1 MAQSA
6 TADAVA
12 GGGAAVS
19 EPPGDS
25 PESAAVAEARRT
37 GKPVAVE
44 SMRTETSDVVAQP
57 DGKLVATEYLQ
68 PQRTRRNGAWV
79 DIDPT
84 LRIVPGGGVAPGAVT
99 SEVEFSGGGSG
110 QPLVRMA
117 RAGKE
122 LKLSWPKALPKP
134 VLDGSTAEYRSI
146 LPDVDLKLTATATGF
161 TQLVVVRTA
170 EAAKNPELDQL
181 RLGLQGEGLTIRRE
195 PDGSLSAVD
204 KGAGGTVFRA
214 PKPLM
219 WDSSKAAPS
228 SSGAAASRSAV
239 RSAVPGSAA
248 PSSAPGAADGPGQ
261 PSVPG
266 RTALVAVSVTQ
277 SQDALLLTP
286 SQTMLDDPATVFP
299 VVIDPSWDTPRPAE
313 WAGVSQYYSS
323 QSYWHFSYN
332 SDYVGEFGVGYCGDT
347 SRCAP
352 RDVQRVLYRMPTA
365 QFAGKRILS
374 ATFSAQEVHSYDN
387 CDDPH
392 HPVELWWTSGFD
404 EGTNWNDTQRSGF
417 WEQHLQTVNPTKGA
431 GCGSGDVEFGAS
443 DVKGMVQRAADGGW
457 DYLNLGLR
465 AGDESDLYGWQKFST
480 NAALRIRY
488 NLPPRQTAMSDLSMQ
503 PGSVCQNATVRI
515 NKVPQVTA
523 LASDPDGEPVAVQF
537 SAAWDAGDGTGWKR
551 HWWSTDNN
559 GSQTPTDFKASG
571 SLFSYTLPSTLPLN
585 TRIAWDM
592 RAWDGAQWGPTSSSG
607 DSNSGCYF
615 LVDTSAPDGPT
626 VSASD
631 YPVTKD
637 PAGTLSWSDGVG
649 KYGAFTIGSAS
660 KDTVKYQ
667 WGLDTSPSAANEIA
681 TTGGSARTI
690 NVLPDKPGV
699 HWISLR
705 SIDGAGNASSQDE
718 TYYFAVR
725 TGQPQRAGWSMDD
738 RSGSTTLAGSGGG
751 FDATLGTGAKSGTTG
766 HKGNALQFDG
776 TADGYAQAQSGVLDT
791 AGSYT
796 VSAWVNLADASRNRS
811 AVSQGGQYIGAFSLG
826 VRSGQW
832 ALQTT
837 TRDDSG
843 YAWQVAASTVP
854 VTLNQWTHLAGAYD
868 AKARTI
874 TLYVNGT
881 PTAPVP
887 APAAWSA
894 RNAFDLGR
902 LFYRGG
908 YTDPWKGQVDEVKL
922 WDRALTTTETAAL
935 AGGTMP
941 TTGTGAKAVWELDE
955 TGNTVTGKPETSPLT
970 LSGGA
975 ANTATGVT
983 GQALHLDGTSGYA
996 RTNNPQLDGAKSFS
1010 VSAWVKLPKLADGDT
1025 SAHIALSQ
1033 IGEHNS
1039 EFSIYYSAYYKR
1051 WLFARYKEDTSAD
1064 TLVRTMQPDCTPGSI
1079 INGVPCMGP
1088 TENQWTHLA
1097 AVSDTTA
1104 RKLRLYI
1111 NGYLVGESDYTQ
1123 TSPWAKPGPL
1133 QLGAVNREGANGE
1146 YFGGDIDDVRI
1157 FDRVLTTTEAR
1168 DMVRQRPQLAGR
1180 WKLNTAT
1187 AKTTPDESPFA
1198 AGATLGGTATI
1209 DTAGGIFGGALS
1221 LDGTTGY
1228 AEARNTPLRTGESFT
1243 LAGWVLPAATPTR
1256 DMTVFSLAGAN
1267 GNSAVVVRWNAA
1279 AGRWQ
1284 VELADSDSSTP
1295 TRTSV
1300 TGTPAR
1306 SWTHLAVV
1314 YDAFAS
1320 RVTLYVNGRVENFVC
1335 ADGDSTCTSRVA
1347 TASAVRPF
1355 ESYAA
1360 APHTYS
1366 GLQIGRRV
1374 TAGAWGEFFSGE
1386 IDDVW
1391 AYQGVLGGT
1400 QIALLASKGGELP
1413 TQPGV

>member
-1 MAQSA
+1 M
-6 TADAVA
+6 
-12 GGGAAVS
+12 S
-19 EPPGDS
+19 EPAGDS
-25 PESAAVAEARRT
+25 PESAAVAEAKQT

-44 SMRTETSDVVAQP
+44 AMRTETGDVVAQP

-68 PQRTRRNGAWV
+68 PQRTRRNGSWV

-84 LRIVPGGGVAPGAVT
+84 LSTLPSGAVAPGAVT

-117 RAGKE
+117 RAGRE

-134 VLDGSTAEYRSI
+134 VLDGATAEYRSI

-161 TQLVVVRTA
+161 SQVVVVRTA

-181 RLGLQGEGLTIRRE
+181 RLGLQGDGLTIRTE
-195 PDGSLSAVD
+195 ANGSLLAVD
-204 KGAGGTVFRA
+204 KGAGGTVFQA

-219 WDSSKAAPS
+219 WDSSKATTA
-228 SSGAAASRSAV
+228 SGAASRPAV
-239 RSAVPGSAA
+239 RSAART
-248 PSSAPGAADGPGQ
+248 AADGSAQSGTA
-261 PSVPG
+261 G
-266 RTALVAVSVTQ
+266 RSAQVGVAVTP
-277 SQDALLLTP
+277 SQDAIVLTP
-286 SQTMLDDPATVFP
+286 NQTLLKDPATVYP
-299 VVIDPSWDTPRPAE
+299 VMIDPSWDSPHAAE

-323 QSYWHFSYN
+323 QPYWHFSYS
-332 SDYVGEFGVGYCGDT
+332 SDYVGQFGVGYCGDT

-352 RDVQRVLYRMPTA
+352 QDVQRILYRMPTG
-365 QFAGKRILS
+365 QFAGKHILS
-374 ATFSAQEVHSYDN
+374 AMFAAEEVHSYAN
-387 CDDPH
+387 CDDPN
-392 HPVELWWTSGFD
+392 HPVQLWWTGGFD
-404 EGTNWNDTQRSGF
+404 QQTTWDSTQDSGF
-417 WEQHLQTVNPTKGA
+417 WHQHLQTVNPMKGS
-431 GCGSGDVEFGAS
+431 GCGDGNVEFGAS
-443 DVKGMVQRAADGGW
+443 GVRSLVQTVADNGW
-457 DYLNLGLR
+457 DYLNLALR
-465 AGDESDLYGWQKFST
+465 AADESDLYGWQKFSA
-480 NAALRIRY
+480 NAYLQVKY
-488 NLPPRQTAMSDLSMQ
+488 NLPPRQTSMSDLSMQ
-503 PGSVCQNATVRI
+503 PGSVCQNATVRV
-515 NKVPQVTA
+515 NKMPQVTA
-523 LASDPDGEPVAVQF
+523 LASDPDGDPVAVQF
-537 SAAWDAGDGTGWKR
+537 SAAWDSGDGAGWKR
-551 HWWSTDNN
+551 RWWSTNN
-559 GSQTPTDFKASG
+559 NSSETPTDFKASG
-571 SLFSYTLPSTLPLN
+571 SIFSYTLPSSLPLN

-615 LVDTSAPDGPT
+615 LVDTTAPDGPT
-626 VSASD
+626 VNASD

-637 PAGTLSWSDGVG
+637 PSGALSWSDGVG
-649 KYGAFTIGSAS
+649 KYGALTISSAS

-667 WGLDTSPSAANEIA
+667 WGLDSSPSAANEIA
-681 TTGGSARTI
+681 TSGGAARTI

-705 SIDGAGNASSQDE
+705 SIDAAGNGSSQDE
-718 TYYFAVR
+718 TYYIAVR
-725 TGQPQRAGWSMDD
+725 TGQPQRAGWAMDD
-738 RSGSTTLAGSGGG
+738 RPGSTALVGSGGG
-751 FDATLGTGAKSGTTG
+751 FDATLGTGAKSGVTG

-776 TADGYAQAQSGVLDT
+776 TADGYAQAQGGVLET

-843 YAWQVAASTVP
+843 YDWQVAASTAP
-854 VTLNQWTHLAGAYD
+854 VTLNQWTHLAGVYD
-868 AKARTI
+868 AKAKTI
-874 TLYVNGT
+874 TLYVNGA

-902 LFYRGG
+902 LFYRGT
-908 YTDPWKGQVDEVKL
+908 YTDPWKGQIDEVKL
-922 WDRALTTTETAAL
+922 WDRALTPTEATAL
-935 AGGTMP
+935 AGGTLP
-941 TTGTGAKAVWELDE
+941 TTSTGAKAVWELDE

-970 LSGGA
+970 LTGGA
-975 ANTATGVT
+975 TNSTTGVT
-983 GQALHLDGTSGYA
+983 GQALHLDGGTGYA
-996 RTNNPQLDGAKSFS
+996 RTDRPQIDGSRSFS

-1039 EFSIYYSAYYKR
+1039 EFSLYYSAYYKR
-1051 WLFARYKEDTSAD
+1051 WLFSRYKEDTSAD
-1064 TLVRTMQPDCTPGSI
+1064 TLVRTMQPDCTPGSL

-1088 TENQWTHLA
+1088 TDNQWTHLA

-1123 TSPWAKPGPL
+1123 NAPWAKPGPL

-1157 FDRVLTTTEAR
+1157 FDRVLTSTEAR
-1168 DMVRQRPQLAGR
+1168 DMVRQRPQLVGR

-1187 AKTTPDESPFA
+1187 AKVTPDESPFA

-1209 DTAGGIFGGALS
+1209 NAVGGVFGGALN
-1221 LDGTTGY
+1221 LDGVSGY
-1228 AEARNTPLRTGESFT
+1228 AEAKQVPLRTGESFT

-1256 DMTVFSLAGAN
+1256 DMTVLSLAGAN

-1279 AGRWQ
+1279 KGRWQ
-1284 VELADSDSSTP
+1284 VELADSDSGTAARS
-1295 TRTSV
+1295 SV
-1300 TGTPAR
+1300 TSTPAR
-1306 SWTHLAVV
+1306 GWTHLAVV

-1335 ADGDSTCTSRVA
+1335 AEGDSTCTSRVA
-1347 TASAVRPF
+1347 TASTVRPF
-1355 ESYAA
+1355 ESYTAT
-1360 APHTYS
+1360 PHTYS
-1366 GLQIGRRV
+1366 GLQFGRRV
-1374 TAGAWGEFFSGE
+1374 AAGAWGDFFSGE
-1386 IDDVW
+1386 LDDIW
-1391 AYQGVLGGT
+1391 AYQGVLNGT
-1400 QIALLASKGGELP
+1400 QIAILASKDGEMP

>member
-1 MAQSA
+1 MPVAAQTPALEAAADGGVVTQPPVESSA
-6 TADAVA
+6 Q
-12 GGGAAVS
+12 
-19 EPPGDS
+19 S
-25 PESAAVAEARRT
+25 PESAAVAEAKRT

-44 SMRTETSDVVAQP
+44 AMRTETSDVVAQP
-57 DGKLVATEYLQ
+57 DGKLIATEYLQ

-84 LRIVPGGGVAPGAVT
+84 LHALPSGAVAPGAAT

-117 RAGKE
+117 RAGRE

-134 VLDGSTAEYRSI
+134 VLDGATAEYRSI

-181 RLGLQGEGLTIRRE
+181 RLGLQGDGLTIKTE
-195 PDGSLSAVD
+195 TNGSLSAVD

-219 WDSSKAAPS
+219 WDSSKGTEPS
-228 SSGAAASRSAV
+228 GAASRSAV
-239 RSAVPGSAA
+239 RAAASAA
-248 PSSAPGAADGPGQ
+248 ADDPAQPGVA
-261 PSVPG
+261 G
-266 RTALVAVSVTQ
+266 RTAQVAVAVTPA
-277 SQDALLLTP
+277 QDAIVLTP
-286 SQTMLDDPATVFP
+286 NQSLLKDPSTVFP
-299 VVIDPSWDTPRPAE
+299 VMIDPSWDTPHPAE

-332 SDYVGEFGVGYCGDT
+332 SDYVGQFGVGYCGDT

-352 RDVQRVLYRMPTA
+352 RDVQRVLYRMPTG

-374 ATFSAQEVHSYDN
+374 ATFFAQEVHSYDN

-404 EGTNWNDTQRSGF
+404 SGTNWNDTQRSGF
-417 WEQHLQTVNPTKGA
+417 WERLLQTVNPTKGA

-443 DVKGMVQRAADGGW
+443 AVKSMVQQAADGGW

-465 AGDESDLYGWQKFST
+465 AGNESDLYGWQKFSA
-480 NAALRIRY
+480 NVGLRIQY
-488 NLPPRQTAMSDLSMQ
+488 NLPPRQAAMSELSMQ
-503 PGSVCQNATVRI
+503 PGSVCQNSTVQV
-515 NKVPQVTA
+515 NKMPQITA
-523 LASDPDGEPVAVQF
+523 LASDPDGDPVAVQF
-537 SAAWDAGDGTGWKR
+537 SAAWDAGDGAGWKR
-551 HWWSTDNN
+551 RWWSTNNN
-559 GSQTPTDFKASG
+559 GSETPTDFKASG
-571 SLFSYTLPSTLPLN
+571 SLFSYTLPSSLPLN

-592 RAWDGAQWGPTSSSG
+592 RVWDGAQWGPTSSSG
-607 DSNSGCYF
+607 DATGCYF
-615 LVDTSAPDGPT
+615 LVNTSTPDGPT

-637 PAGTLSWSDGVG
+637 LSNSLAWSDGVG
-649 KYGAFTIGSAS
+649 KYGAFTIASAS
-660 KDTVKYQ
+660 KDVVKYQ
-667 WGLDTSPSAANEIA
+667 WGLDTSPSAANETA
-681 TTGGSARTI
+681 TTGGAARTI

-699 HWISLR
+699 HWLSLR
-705 SIDGAGNASSQDE
+705 SINAAGTASSQDE

-725 TGQPQRAGWSMDD
+725 TGQPQRAGWTMDD
-738 RSGSTTLAGSGGG
+738 RPGSTTLAGSAGG

-776 TADGYAQAQSGVLDT
+776 TADGYAQVQGGVLET
-791 AGSYT
+791 ANSYT
-796 VSAWVNLADASRNRS
+796 VSAWVNLTDNSRNRS

-826 VRSGQW
+826 TRSGQW
-832 ALQTT
+832 ALQTS
-837 TRDDSG
+837 TRDDST
-843 YAWQVAASTVP
+843 YAWQIATSTAP
-854 VTLNQWTHLAGAYD
+854 VTLNQWTHLAAVYD
-868 AKARTI
+868 NKAKTI

-881 PTAPVP
+881 PSAPVA
-887 APAAWSA
+887 APSAWSA
-894 RNAFDLGR
+894 RNTFDLGR
-902 LFYRGG
+902 LRYRGD
-908 YTDPWKGQVDEVKL
+908 YTDPWKGQIDEVKL
-922 WDRALTTTETAAL
+922 FDRALTTTEAAAL

-970 LSGGA
+970 LNGGA
-975 ANTATGVT
+975 GNTTTGVT
-983 GQALHLDGTSGYA
+983 GQALHLDGTTGYA
-996 RTNNPQLDGAKSFS
+996 RTDRPQIDGARSFS
-1010 VSAWVKLPKLADGDT
+1010 VSAWVKLPKLAEGDT
-1025 SAHIALSQ
+1025 SAHIAISQ

-1051 WLFARYKEDTSAD
+1051 WLFSRYKEDSSAD
-1064 TLVRTMQPDCTPGSI
+1064 TLVRVMQPDCAPGTL

-1088 TENQWTHLA
+1088 TDNQWTHLA
-1097 AVSDTTA
+1097 AVNDTTA

-1123 TSPWAKPGPL
+1123 NAPWAKPGPL

-1157 FDRVLTTTEAR
+1157 FDRVLTSTEAK

-1198 AGATLGGTATI
+1198 AGATLGGGATI
-1209 DTAGGIFGGALS
+1209 NATGGIFGGALN

-1243 LAGWVLPAATPTR
+1243 IAGWVQPAATPTR
-1256 DMTVFSLAGAN
+1256 DMTVLSLAGAN
-1267 GNSAVVVRWNAA
+1267 GNSAVVVRWNTAK
-1279 AGRWQ
+1279 GRWQ
-1284 VELADSDSSTP
+1284 VELADSDSGTST
-1295 TRTSV
+1295 RSSV
-1300 TGTPAR
+1300 TSTPAR
-1306 SWTHLAVV
+1306 GWTHLAVV

-1320 RVTLYVNGRVENFVC
+1320 RATLYVNGRVENFVC
-1335 ADGDSTCTSRVA
+1335 AEGDSTCTNRVA
-1347 TASAVRPF
+1347 TGFAVRPF
-1355 ESYAA
+1355 ESYAVT
-1360 APHTYS
+1360 PHTYS
-1366 GLQIGRRV
+1366 GLQFGRRAA
-1374 TAGAWGEFFSGE
+1374 AGTWGEFFSGE
-1386 IDDVW
+1386 LDDVW
-1391 AYQGVLGGT
+1391 AYQGVLTGS
-1400 QIALLASKGGELP
+1400 QIAILAAKDGELP